1 MSNKSIT
8 IKGNMAYKDNT
19 MVLDSKVIVGGLIFV
34 MALVLLACL
43 LGNANVAVNPLVPNR
58 IF

>member
-1 MSNKSIT
+1 
-8 IKGNMAYKDNT
+8 MAYKDNT
-19 MVLDSKVIVGGLIFV
+19 MVLDSKVIVGGLIVV